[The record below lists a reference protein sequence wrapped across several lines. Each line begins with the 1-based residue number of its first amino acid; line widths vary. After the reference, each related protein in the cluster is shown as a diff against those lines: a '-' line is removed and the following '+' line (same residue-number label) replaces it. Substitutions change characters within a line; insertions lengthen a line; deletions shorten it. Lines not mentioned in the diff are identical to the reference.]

1 PRGLRIF
8 TAPMFSKVSAEI
20 AGNNAVCPVS
30 RCMTLTNSPLLI
42 ARASSCI
49 AASRASTAPVYCSS
63 LHYLFDETR
72 RDEPAKD
79 GLLNRLVFVFIRVP
93 EMCAN
98 SRERFRI
105 FSSRAGNA
113 TEERVRILL
122 RPVPSNKKSALVA
135 LAVNSYRNAVVL
147 TLKSAGRLVDS

>member
-1 PRGLRIF
+1 HSLSFADLDCSYIFLHRCFARIYRPRILFF
-8 TAPMFSKVSAEI
+8 T
-20 AGNNAVCPVS
+20 
-30 RCMTLTNSPLLI
+30 
-42 ARASSCI
+42 
-49 AASRASTAPVYCSS
+49 

-147 TLKSAGRLVDS
+147 TLKSARRLVDSEA